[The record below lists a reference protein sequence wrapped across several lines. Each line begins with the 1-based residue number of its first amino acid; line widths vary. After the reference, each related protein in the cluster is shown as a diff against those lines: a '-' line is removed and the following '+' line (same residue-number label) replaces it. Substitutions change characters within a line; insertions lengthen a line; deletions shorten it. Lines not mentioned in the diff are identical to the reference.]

1 MVDMNWKYIKFISKN
16 NRQWIILRN
25 VCSLLANKL
34 AAQIVRDEIIITK
47 LHPLLFQAPLSQT
60 VLKIRMIPLL
70 STEQSLFTTSLFRS
84 FIFNLLCLYILTSLL
99 AQLTALIQTGYK
111 IVWRKPTWT
120 TSLDQEQKLIVF
132 DG

>member
-1 MVDMNWKYIKFISKN
+1 MVDMNWKYIKSISKN

-47 LHPLLFQAPLSQT
+47 LHPLLFQAPLSQM
-60 VLKIRMIPLL
+60 VLKICMIPLL

-99 AQLTALIQTGYK
+99 AQLTALIHTGYK

-120 TSLDQEQKLIVF
+120 TSLHQEQKLIMF